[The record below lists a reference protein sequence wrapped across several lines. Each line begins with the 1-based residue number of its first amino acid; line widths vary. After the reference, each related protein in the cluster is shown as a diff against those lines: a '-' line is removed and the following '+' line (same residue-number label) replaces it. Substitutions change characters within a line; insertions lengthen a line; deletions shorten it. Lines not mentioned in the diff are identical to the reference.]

1 MRGKHGELITL
12 VWDCI
17 PDAEYV
23 KGHVTAAEAGEALDG
38 AHGEGSSGEISE
50 TRHRW
55 ARWQFIGNFEG
66 HTHDLCIQNEK
77 GKGMFPVTELVL
89 KGGVK

>member
-1 MRGKHGELITL
+1 MKEKHGELITL

-17 PDAEYV
+17 PYAEY
-23 KGHVTAAEAGEALDG
+23 
-38 AHGEGSSGEISE
+38 
-50 TRHRW
+50 RW

-66 HTHDLCIQNEK
+66 HTHDLCIQNTK